1 MIVKFKN
8 DSTRKIARYVGG
20 TATLLLL
27 ASFLYQWNNGLVID
41 DTETFSFI
49 LAFTCFLYTFLP
61 KKQSTHK

>member
-8 DSTRKIARYVGG
+8 DSTRKIARYAGG
-20 TATLLLL
+20 AASLLLL

-41 DTETFSFI
+41 DTEKFSFI
-49 LAFTCFLYTFLP
+49 LAITCFLYTFLP

>member
-8 DSTRKIARYVGG
+8 DSTRKIARYVGS

>member
-1 MIVKFKN
+1 MIVKFRN

-27 ASFLYQWNNGLVID
+27 ASFLYQWNNGLVVD